1 MKKNHPILNQIIS
14 GSISQPLIDI
24 RDLVKNKL
32 VYVISVDNIK
42 WNMNR
47 SLQRYLRTN
56 DEVYMQGGSTNKL
69 VFQTALIDGNL
80 KFCSPIMF
88 KGTPIL
94 IKSELSSDRAE
105 INYEDHQTEQRKY
118 ATMTFQTI
126 KTKKNVKNVHRF
138 IKHLLRENA
147 KICIKDFGT
156 ELTEHYEQRG
166 DKWIK
171 NPKLR
176 TFDDIF
182 LPKALE
188 DKIKAS
194 LDAFMA
200 KRDWY
205 IKNNIPYHFG
215 ILLYGEPG
223 TGKSVTAQAIIKYV
237 KANTHLF
244 TGDCMNSFARVA
256 KSSMLDNGDDPLFD
270 DKYNVVLI
278 EDIDCADIVKD
289 REYKYQNMKLAK
301 EEKSG
306 LASVLNAMDGIGSPE
321 NVIYIFTTNHIE
333 QIDPAL
339 IRPGRIDL
347 SIEIP
352 IVNKET
358 LEEFVIKYYDRRLPI
373 RNDINIAPDVTFASL
388 QVEVMK
394 GASYDELIKYVEGGS
409 R

>member
-14 GSISQPLIDI
+14 GSISQPLVDI
-24 RDLVKNKL
+24 RDLIKNKL

-56 DEVYMQGGSTNKL
+56 DEVYMQGGSINKL

-88 KGTPIL
+88 RGTPIL
-94 IKSELSSDRAE
+94 IKSELSSDRSE
-105 INYEDHQTEQRKY
+105 VNYEDHQTEQRKY

-156 ELTEHYEQRG
+156 ELTEHREQQG

-188 DKIKAS
+188 DKIKTS

-205 IKNNIPYHFG
+205 IKNNIPHHFG

-237 KANTHLF
+237 KANTQLF
-244 TGDCMNSFARVA
+244 TGDCMNSFARIA

-270 DKYNVVLI
+270 DKYNVILI

-289 REYKYQNMKLAK
+289 REYKYQNMKLVK

-352 IVNKET
+352 TVNKET
-358 LEEFVIKYYDRRLPI
+358 LEEFVIKYYDRGLPI

>member
-14 GSISQPLIDI
+14 GSISQPLVDM
-24 RDLVKNKL
+24 RDLIKNKL

-56 DEVYMQGGSTNKL
+56 DEVYMQGGSTKKL

-88 KGTPIL
+88 RGTPIL
-94 IKSELSSDRAE
+94 VKSELSSDRSE
-105 INYEDHQTEQRKY
+105 VNYEDHQTEQRKY

-156 ELTEHYEQRG
+156 ELTEHREQQG

-188 DKIKAS
+188 DKIKTS
-194 LDAFMA
+194 LNAFMA

-205 IKNNIPYHFG
+205 IKNNIPHHFG

-237 KANTHLF
+237 KANTQLF

-270 DKYNVVLI
+270 DKYNVILI

-289 REYKYQNMKLAK
+289 REYKYQNMKLVK

-352 IVNKET
+352 TVNKET
-358 LEEFVIKYYDRRLPI
+358 LEEFVIKYYDRGLPI
-373 RNDINIAPDVTFASL
+373 RNNINIAPDVTFASL